1 MKVSKLFVLQCLLF
15 FSFLSIAQSKAHVIE
30 IKKQYHYTFTGIL
43 SSTAK
48 QNMEEN
54 LSSLKFVDSAKIKY
68 KNESQN
74 GEIFVQTT
82 ELTITSEEDK
92 GFDIIAL
99 KKLISSFNLTPLEL
113 NVTQ

>member
-1 MKVSKLFVLQCLLF
+1 MKVSRLFVLQCLLF
-15 FSFLSIAQSKAHVIE
+15 FSFFSIAQSKSPAKE
-30 IKKQYHYTFTGIL
+30 IKKQYHYTFSGIL
-43 SSTAK
+43 SSQAK

-54 LSSLKFVDSAKIKY
+54 LTGLKFVDSAKIKY

-74 GEIFVQTT
+74 GEIFIQTT
-82 ELTITSEEDK
+82 ELTATSEEDK
-92 GFDIIAL
+92 GFDLIAL